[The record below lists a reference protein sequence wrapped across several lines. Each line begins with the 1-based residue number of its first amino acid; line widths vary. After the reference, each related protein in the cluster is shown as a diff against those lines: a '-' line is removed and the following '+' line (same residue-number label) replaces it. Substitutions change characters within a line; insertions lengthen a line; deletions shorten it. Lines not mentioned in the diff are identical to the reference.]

1 MHREG
6 ELRAAASR
14 DPRREGD
21 QPRQSRA
28 KPRGDLPGVLPGCAA
43 SPPQLMVASLFA
55 LQRGR
60 WGIAGFGAISFLIT
74 LLNAAGFYQVAGHT
88 PSERQAFARSID
100 VLAANF
106 SVIVPPPIRA
116 DTVGGYV
123 QFRAYGALAIA
134 FAIWA
139 LASASGAA
147 RGDEERGI
155 VQAVL
160 AAGTSRLGLIA
171 SRAGAFVIGA
181 TIAALAGSAGVL
193 VGVASGG
200 ESISAAAAL
209 EAALALVALAV
220 CCYSLTLV
228 ICQLTSARGAT
239 PVAGAVL
246 LALFLINSL
255 SRTFDWLIP
264 WRPLTPFHYFE
275 QSSSLV
281 PDGSLDVRAT
291 LVLVSLAVAAS
302 ALAAVAFRYRDV
314 GSPLLSLPTPSRPAS
329 YEVARSL
336 AWRIPV
342 VRELYEQRIAIL
354 VWTVGLATLGAIF
367 VVLTKAIVDPLLTI
381 PGLARYFSAFI
392 HGDVYPSFLGFIWL
406 GFTQLLMA
414 GFAVT
419 QVARWSA
426 QDSDGRLEQVL
437 SSPVSRAGV
446 VIERVVVLAVEALI
460 IAAVS
465 GFAVWTEA
473 HYQSIDLDRGR
484 LAAAALLLVP
494 FTLVFGVI
502 GALLAS
508 RIPRATV
515 GVLGI
520 LVFASYLTT
529 QLAPIFKLPTWVQD
543 LSAFKLYGQPLT
555 AGVDQTGLVIM
566 LVIVVAGLVASTLVM
581 ERRDI
586 GT

>member
-1 MHREG
+1 MI
-6 ELRAAASR
+6 AY
-14 DPRREGD
+14 
-21 QPRQSRA
+21 
-28 KPRGDLPGVLPGCAA
+28 
-43 SPPQLMVASLFA
+43 LFA
-55 LQRGR
+55 LRLGR
-60 WGIAGFGAISFLIT
+60 WGIAGFGGISFLIT

-88 PSERQAFARSID
+88 PAERQAFARSID

-155 VQAVL
+155 VQALL

-171 SRAGAFVIGA
+171 SRAGSFVVGA

-200 ESISAAAAL
+200 ESINPAAAL

-220 CCYSLTLV
+220 CCYSLTLF
-228 ICQLTSARGAT
+228 ISQLTSARGAT

-255 SRTFDWLIP
+255 SRTFDWLVP
-264 WRPLTPFHYFE
+264 WRPISPFHYFE
-275 QSSSLV
+275 QSSPLV

-291 LVLVSLAVAAS
+291 LVLVAIAIAAS
-302 ALAAVAFRYRDV
+302 ALAFRYRDV
-314 GSPLLSLPTPSRPAS
+314 GSPLFSLPTPSRPAS
-329 YEVARSL
+329 YEASRSL

-342 VRELYEQRIAIL
+342 VRGLYEQRVAIL
-354 VWTVGLATLGAIF
+354 VWTVGLAALGAIF
-367 VVLTKAIVDPLLTI
+367 VVLTKAIVDPLLTT

-446 VIERVVVLAVEALI
+446 VIERIVVLAVEALI

-529 QLAPIFKLPTWVQD
+529 QLAPVFRLPTWVQD
-543 LSAFKLYGQPLT
+543 ASAFKLYGQPLI

-566 LVIVVAGLVASTLVM
+566 IVIVVAGVVASTLVM

-586 GT
+586 GA

>member
-1 MHREG
+1 
-6 ELRAAASR
+6 
-14 DPRREGD
+14 
-21 QPRQSRA
+21 
-28 KPRGDLPGVLPGCAA
+28 
-43 SPPQLMVASLFA
+43 MVATLFA
-55 LQRGR
+55 LLRGR

-88 PSERQAFARSID
+88 PAERQAFARSID

-139 LASASGAA
+139 LAAASGAA

-171 SRAGAFVIGA
+171 SRAGAFAVGA

-193 VGVASGG
+193 IGVASGG
-200 ESISAAAAL
+200 ESINPAAAL
-209 EAALALVALAV
+209 GAALPLVALAV

-228 ICQLTSARGAT
+228 ISQLTSARGAT

-255 SRTFDWLIP
+255 SRTFDWLVP
-264 WRPLTPFHYFE
+264 WRPVSPFHYFE
-275 QSSSLV
+275 QSSPLV

-291 LVLVSLAVAAS
+291 LVLVAIAIAAS
-302 ALAAVAFRYRDV
+302 ALAALAFRYRDV
-314 GSPLLSLPTPSRPAS
+314 GSPLFSLPTPSRPAS
-329 YEVARSL
+329 YEASRAL

-342 VRELYEQRIAIL
+342 VRGLYEQRVAIL
-354 VWTVGLATLGAIF
+354 VWTVGLAALGATF

-406 GFTQLLMA
+406 SFTQLLMA

-426 QDSDGRLEQVL
+426 QDSDGRLELTL
-437 SSPVSRAGV
+437 SNPVSRAGV
-446 VIERVVVLAVEALI
+446 VIERVVVLAIAALV

-465 GFAVWTEA
+465 GVAVWTEA

-543 LSAFKLYGQPLT
+543 ASAFKLYGQPLT

>member
-1 MHREG
+1 M
-6 ELRAAASR
+6 
-14 DPRREGD
+14 RREPSPADGRFSVRAP
-21 QPRQSRA
+21 PR
-28 KPRGDLPGVLPGCAA
+28 
-43 SPPQLMVASLFA
+43 A
-55 LQRGR
+55 LGHR
-60 WGIAGFGAISFLIT
+60 IT

-88 PSERQAFARSID
+88 PAERQAFARSID

-275 QSSSLV
+275 QSSPLV

-291 LVLVSLAVAAS
+291 LVLVAMAIAAS
-302 ALAAVAFRYRDV
+302 ALAAIAFRYRDV

-465 GFAVWTEA
+465 G
-473 HYQSIDLDRGR
+473 
-484 LAAAALLLVP
+484 
-494 FTLVFGVI
+494 
-502 GALLAS
+502 
-508 RIPRATV
+508 
-515 GVLGI
+515 
-520 LVFASYLTT
+520 
-529 QLAPIFKLPTWVQD
+529 
-543 LSAFKLYGQPLT
+543 
-555 AGVDQTGLVIM
+555 
-566 LVIVVAGLVASTLVM
+566 
-581 ERRDI
+581 
-586 GT
+586 

>member
-1 MHREG
+1 
-6 ELRAAASR
+6 
-14 DPRREGD
+14 
-21 QPRQSRA
+21 
-28 KPRGDLPGVLPGCAA
+28 
-43 SPPQLMVASLFA
+43 MVAGLFA
-55 LQRGR
+55 LRLGR
-60 WGIAGFGAISFLIT
+60 WGIAGFGGISFLIT

-88 PSERQAFARSID
+88 PAERQAFARSID

-106 SVIVPPPIRA
+106 SVIVPPPMRA

-160 AAGTSRLGLIA
+160 AAGTSRLGLIT
-171 SRAGAFVIGA
+171 SRAGAFGIGA

-200 ESISAAAAL
+200 ESLIPAAAL
-209 EAALALVALAV
+209 EAALALVALAL

-228 ICQLTSARGAT
+228 ISQLTSARGAT

-246 LALFLINSL
+246 LTLFLINSL
-255 SRTFDWLIP
+255 SRTFDWLVP
-264 WRPLTPFHYFE
+264 WRPISPFHYFE
-275 QSSSLV
+275 RSSPLV

-291 LVLVSLAVAAS
+291 LVLVAFAVAAS
-302 ALAAVAFRYRDV
+302 ALAAIAFRYRDV
-314 GSPLLSLPTPSRPAS
+314 GSPLFSLPTSSRPAS
-329 YEVARSL
+329 YEASRSL
-336 AWRIPV
+336 GWRIPV

-354 VWTVGLATLGAIF
+354 VWTVGLAALGAIF

-406 GFTQLLMA
+406 GFAQLLMA

-426 QDSDGRLEQVL
+426 QDSDGRLELML
-437 SSPVSRAGV
+437 SNPVSRAGV
-446 VIERVVVLAVEALI
+446 VIERVVVIAVEALI

-465 GFAVWTEA
+465 GVAVWTEA
-473 HYQSIDLDRGR
+473 HFQSIDLDRGR

-529 QLAPIFKLPTWVQD
+529 QLGPIFKLPTWVQD
-543 LSAFKLYGQPLT
+543 ASAFKLYGQPLT

-566 LVIVVAGLVASTLVM
+566 LVIVVAGIVASTLVM

-586 GT
+586 GA

>member
-1 MHREG
+1 
-6 ELRAAASR
+6 
-14 DPRREGD
+14 
-21 QPRQSRA
+21 
-28 KPRGDLPGVLPGCAA
+28 
-43 SPPQLMVASLFA
+43 MVATLFA
-55 LQRGR
+55 LLRGR

-88 PSERQAFARSID
+88 PAERQAFARSID

-139 LASASGAA
+139 LAAASGAA

-171 SRAGAFVIGA
+171 SRAGAFAIGA

-193 VGVASGG
+193 IGVASGG
-200 ESISAAAAL
+200 ESINPVAAL
-209 EAALALVALAV
+209 EAALELVALAV

-228 ICQLTSARGAT
+228 ISQLTSARGAT

-255 SRTFDWLIP
+255 SRTFDWLVP
-264 WRPLTPFHYFE
+264 WRPISPFHYFE
-275 QSSSLV
+275 QSSPLV

-291 LVLVSLAVAAS
+291 LVLVAIAVAAS
-302 ALAAVAFRYRDV
+302 ALAALAFRYRDV
-314 GSPLLSLPTPSRPAS
+314 GSPLFSLPTPSRPAS
-329 YEVARSL
+329 YEASSSL

-342 VRELYEQRIAIL
+342 VRELYEQRVAIL
-354 VWTVGLATLGAIF
+354 VWTVGLAALGATF

-406 GFTQLLMA
+406 SFTQLLMA
-414 GFAVT
+414 GFAIT

-426 QDSDGRLEQVL
+426 QDSDGRLELML
-437 SSPVSRAGV
+437 SNPLSRAGV
-446 VIERVVVLAVEALI
+446 VIERVVVLAVAALV

-465 GFAVWTEA
+465 GVAVWTEA